1 MANKRTNLTDV
12 ELFFIRQNPQNL
24 NAQEIADK
32 LDVSV
37 TKVKTVIYEHNAKVR
52 QAEEEKAQAVAE
64 TVEQPVDK
72 QLAPPSVIK
81 NLLTRPTEDGRKNIS
96 VMVPAASEH
105 LDDAYKFNRGKA
117 KKNNQG
123 HLAPTYPNGKPK

>member
-37 TKVKTVIYEHNAKVR
+37 TKVKNVIYEHNAKVR
-52 QAEEEKAQAVAE
+52 QAEEEAKAVEQ
-64 TVEQPVDK
+64 TVELPTEK
-72 QLAPPSVIK
+72 QLAPPSIIRD
-81 NLLTRPTEDGRKNIS
+81 LLTRPTEDKRKNIS

-117 KKNNQG
+117 KQNNQE
-123 HLAPTYPNGKPK
+123 HLAPTYPNGKPN